1 MQHRGIW
8 RMTGF
13 WREAAGFC
21 NLRRRSAPTPARS
34 PLGVAAPV
42 LAPAAGSRA
51 QCPCAYPGCA
61 MLLARIGPRL
71 GIRGGELNPVLP
83 CSPRIAVWLLLLRA
97 ATSELVEV
105 ATMRR
110 RLGPAAV
117 RQRSRSAR
125 RRPTGAPR
133 APQKHLSRA
142 WRCALRWHGSRSSRY
157 SRLPSRARDGEEAF
171 CSGRRLVIGSV
182 RVGPVGLGAS

>member
-1 MQHRGIW
+1 MGRTPEPFGSMVPDPRILCEFMGHKRG
-8 RMTGF
+8 
-13 WREAAGFC
+13 
-21 NLRRRSAPTPARS
+21 
-34 PLGVAAPV
+34 PLGSFSWVEFTNLWAEPLQAH
-42 LAPAAGSRA
+42 LYA

-142 WRCALRWHGSRSSRY
+142 
-157 SRLPSRARDGEEAF
+157 
-171 CSGRRLVIGSV
+171 
-182 RVGPVGLGAS
+182 